1 MLNADGTA
9 HCKGL
14 RHSVLDEAESY
25 IGFASRTEK
34 VKFNAIMGAN
44 TLSPLNFRILSV
56 EDNFEDW
63 SNMPDGE
70 EYVPES
76 TIIYEFDAANYAKV
90 TGDRIFLNVNPF
102 AVNIYADRKP
112 RINDFVRSRRKVIE
126 EAVTLTLPQ
135 GYVVESIPNTSE
147 IINPFG
153 SFRTQVSQDDGKIN
167 IIQTLTLI
175 PGRYPKEEYE
185 HYRAFA
191 KDVTMAYSARIVLR
205 KE

>member
-1 MLNADGTA
+1 
-9 HCKGL
+9 
-14 RHSVLDEAESY
+14 
-25 IGFASRTEK
+25 
-34 VKFNAIMGAN
+34 
-44 TLSPLNFRILSV
+44 
-56 EDNFEDW
+56 
-63 SNMPDGE
+63 MPDGE

-102 AVNIYADRKP
+102 AVNMYADRKP

-167 IIQTLTLI
+167 IICGLKRLSTAKSRFSNIKVVFARNQPDIFI
-175 PGRYPKEEYE
+175 PSSY
-185 HYRAFA
+185 
-191 KDVTMAYSARIVLR
+191 
-205 KE
+205 